1 MLTAICTDLVEAN
14 SSTLAESIS
23 TGLLTA
29 ISFIVVFALLVF
41 IHELGH
47 FSVAKWNGI
56 LVHEFSIG
64 MGPQIFSKQKG
75 ETLYSL
81 RAFPVGGYVKM
92 EGENEVSDNPR
103 SFGQKNP
110 LARLS
115 VIFAGPFMNFVLST
129 VLFITL
135 FMVVGMATTTI
146 DAIQPDSPAMMA
158 GIQAGDTVVAINE
171 EKIKTWDHLVNTIN
185 SSEGN
190 LLLDIERGDDVYSVE
205 VTPKLDEA
213 TGRRLIGIAPT
224 IEKNIIGAVGESFKK
239 VYFLTKG
246 IFDFLGD
253 KITGA
258 GKIQGEVVGPVGMV
272 KIVGEAAQLGLL
284 NLLMLAAYFSI
295 NLGIINLL
303 PLPALDGGR
312 IIFILIEIVR
322 GKPVDQEKEGF
333 VHMIGFVVLMAFM
346 VYMIFKDFGL

>member
-1 MLTAICTDLVEAN
+1 MLTAV
-14 SSTLAESIS
+14 
-23 TGLLTA
+23 
-29 ISFIVVFALLVF
+29 SFIVVFALLVF
-41 IHELGH
+41 FHELGH

-64 MGPQIFSKQKG
+64 MGPKIFSKQKG

-81 RAFPVGGYVKM
+81 RAFPIGGYVKM
-92 EGENEVSDNPR
+92 EGENELSDNPR
-103 SFGQKNP
+103 GFGQKKP

-135 FMVVGMATTTI
+135 FMIVGMATTTI
-146 DAIQPDSPAMMA
+146 DTIQPESPAMMA
-158 GIQAGDTVVAINE
+158 GILSGDKIISINDE
-171 EKIKTWDHLVNTIN
+171 EIKTWDHLVNTIN
-185 SSEGN
+185 ASDGN
-190 LLLDIERGDDVYSVE
+190 LVLDIERANEVYRVE

-213 TGRRLIGIAPT
+213 SGRRLIGISPT
-224 IEKNIIGAVGESFKK
+224 IEKNITGAVGAAFEQ

-272 KIVGEAAQLGLL
+272 KIVGEAAKLGLL
-284 NLLMLAAYFSI
+284 NLMMLAAYFSI

-333 VHMIGFVVLMAFM
+333 VHMVGFVVLMAFM
-346 VYMIFKDFGL
+346 VYMIFKDIGL

>member
-1 MLTAICTDLVEAN
+1 M
-14 SSTLAESIS
+14 
-23 TGLLTA
+23 LTA

-81 RAFPVGGYVKM
+81 RAFPIGGYVKM

-103 SFGQKNP
+103 GFGQKKP
-110 LARLS
+110 LQRLA

-129 VLFITL
+129 VLFVVL
-135 FMVVGMATTTI
+135 FMALGMATTTI
-146 DAIQPDSPAMMA
+146 DAVQADSPAMMA
-158 GIQAGDTVVAINE
+158 GVQAGDTVVAINE
-171 EKIKTWDHLVNTIN
+171 EEIKTWDHLVNTIN

-190 LLLDIERGDDVYSVE
+190 LILDLKRGDEMFIVE
-205 VTPKLDEA
+205 VTPQFDEA
-213 TGRRLIGIAPT
+213 SGRRLIGISPT
-224 IEKNIIGAVGESFKK
+224 IEKNITGAVGAAFEQ

-258 GKIQGEVVGPVGMV
+258 GKVEGELVGPVGMV
-272 KIVGEAAQLGLL
+272 KIVGEAAKLGPL
-284 NLLMLAAYFSI
+284 NLMMLAAYFSI

-333 VHMIGFVVLMAFM
+333 AHMIGFLVLMAFM
-346 VYMIFKDFGL
+346 VYMIFKDIGL

>member
-1 MLTAICTDLVEAN
+1 M
-14 SSTLAESIS
+14 
-23 TGLLTA
+23 LTA

-41 IHELGH
+41 FHELGH

-64 MGPQIFSKQKG
+64 MGPQIFSKKKG
-75 ETLYSL
+75 DTLYSL

-92 EGENEVSDNPR
+92 EGENDLSENPR
-103 SFGQKNP
+103 AFSQKSP
-110 LARLS
+110 LARLG

-129 VLFITL
+129 VLFVVL
-135 FMVVGMATTTI
+135 FMMIGMATTTI
-146 DAIQPDSPAMMA
+146 DAIQPDSPAMSA
-158 GIQAGDTVVAINE
+158 GIIAGDTVMSINDE
-171 EKIKTWDHLVNTIN
+171 TIKTWDQLVNTIN
-185 SSEGN
+185 SSTGT
-190 LLLDIERGDDVYSVE
+190 LTIDLERGGERFNVN
-205 VTPKLDEA
+205 VTPEIDTES
-213 TGRRLIGIAPT
+213 GRRLIGISPT
-224 IEKNIIGAVGESFKK
+224 IEKNITGALGAAVEQ

-246 IFDFLGD
+246 IFDFLSD

-258 GKIQGEVVGPVGMV
+258 GKVQGELVGPVGMV
-272 KIVGEAAQLGLL
+272 KIVGEAAKLGPL
-284 NLLMLAAYFSI
+284 NLMMLAAYFSI

-312 IIFILIEIVR
+312 IIFILVELVR

-346 VYMIFKDFGL
+346 VYMIFKDIGL